1 MSAIS
6 SSRPKVPVWLRV
18 LQLLGL
24 LLVIAISVVTY
35 AAYSISRKMPEAYEA
50 WTTGNVMVDYLG
62 THTNQ
67 WPHGWADL
75 IAMVNSPREHN
86 RLVYT
91 PIERLP
97 ALVKMDW
104 HADVVALTR
113 AALSSTNV
121 TIRPITRP
129 DGAKLRA
136 IWGPDT
142 EPNEKIY
149 RYLRTNTASPQ
160 KTVLV
165 K

>member
-1 MSAIS
+1 
-6 SSRPKVPVWLRV
+6 
-18 LQLLGL
+18 
-24 LLVIAISVVTY
+24 
-35 AAYSISRKMPEAYEA
+35 
-50 WTTGNVMVDYLG
+50 
-62 THTNQ
+62 
-67 WPHGWADL
+67 
-75 IAMVNSPREHN
+75 MVNSPRGHN

-91 PIERLP
+91 PIERLS
-97 ALVKMDW
+97 ALVKIDW
-104 HADVVALTR
+104 HADVAALTR

-149 RYLRTNTASPQ
+149 RYLRTNTALPE

>member
-1 MSAIS
+1 MSS
-6 SSRPKVPVWLRV
+6 PRPKVPVWQRV

-24 LLVIAISVVTY
+24 ALVVWGALS
-35 AAYSISRKMPEAYEA
+35 AYRVYRVWRTLPEAYAA
-50 WTTGNVMVDYLG
+50 WTTGNVMLDYLE

-67 WPHGWADL
+67 WPHSWADL
-75 IAMVNSPREHN
+75 HAMIVSEREQS

-97 ALVKMDW
+97 ALVQIDW
-104 HADVVALTR
+104 QADVAALTQ
-113 AALSSTNV
+113 AARSGTNV
-121 TIRPITRP
+121 TLRPITRP

-136 IWGPDT
+136 TWGEDT
-142 EPNEKIY
+142 EPNEMIY
-149 RYLRTNTASPQ
+149 RYLRTNTALPE